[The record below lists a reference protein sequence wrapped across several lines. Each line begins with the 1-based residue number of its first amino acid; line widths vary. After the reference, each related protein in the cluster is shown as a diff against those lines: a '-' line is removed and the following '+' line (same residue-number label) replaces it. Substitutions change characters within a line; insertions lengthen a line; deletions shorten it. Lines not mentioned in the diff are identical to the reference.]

1 MRKRDASASPPAGD
15 PHRLLLPN
23 TDVVA
28 TAWSDRPPAVEV
40 PDRPDK
46 AKALSAAM
54 LAIGIALLVFVPLGG
69 ALFLVA
75 GGLGLLLSSEAQP
88 PSPPTDRAAPAVP
101 TTATGLPDGI
111 PPASCGP

>member
-1 MRKRDASASPPAGD
+1 MRKRAASAGFSAGD
-15 PHRLLLPN
+15 PPRWPLPD

-28 TAWSDRPPAVEV
+28 TAWSDRPPSIEA

-54 LAIGIALLVFVPLGG
+54 LAIGLALLVFVPLGG

-75 GGLGLLLSSEAQP
+75 GGLGLAISSEVL
-88 PSPPTDRAAPAVP
+88 PSSPTDR
-101 TTATGLPDGI
+101 
-111 PPASCGP
+111 

>member
-1 MRKRDASASPPAGD
+1 MRKRDASAGSPAGD
-15 PHRLLLPN
+15 PARWLLPD

-28 TAWSDRPPAVEV
+28 TAWSDRPPSAEV

-54 LAIGIALLVFVPLGG
+54 LAIGVALLVFVPLGG

-75 GGLGLLLSSEAQP
+75 GGLGLVLSSELL
-88 PSPPTDRAAPAVP
+88 PSSPADR
-101 TTATGLPDGI
+101 
-111 PPASCGP
+111 